1 MSFKISQRVRGV
13 TVANFGESNTWIQDS
28 DKFELYADGSG
39 KVLLRPA
46 PGEPVAPD
54 VSTAGDGITS
64 VPMSTFDASF
74 GNPAEHVL
82 HRVDSDADGDES
94 S

>member
-1 MSFKISQRVRGV
+1 M
-13 TVANFGESNTWIQDS
+13 ANFGESNTWIQDS

-39 KVLLRPA
+39 KVRLRPA

-54 VSTAGDGITS
+54 VSTAGDGIGITS

-74 GNPAEHVL
+74 GNPAEQVL
-82 HRVDSDADGDES
+82 HRVDPDADGDES